1 MIINPTKHII
11 KIQAG
16 ENMFDVNKID
26 KAIERVAD
34 LICSEG
40 KFAYYASGLVLE
52 TEKVKALKEL
62 ISIRA
67 EIKGMT
73 NDEK

>member
-1 MIINPTKHII
+1 
-11 KIQAG
+11 
-16 ENMFDVNKID
+16 MFDVNKID

-34 LICSEG
+34 SICSEG

-73 NDEK
+73 NDEKSI